1 MTTALTVS
9 TDNAA
14 DNIAI
19 IPADT
24 TDARLIEMW
33 MHGKSANTVN
43 QYSRIV
49 ARFAETVGKPL
60 QTVNLSDLQT
70 WADSIEGTA
79 HTRKAHIDTVRSL
92 FSFAIKTGYI
102 RLNPAA
108 VLESPATPD
117 KVKGK
122 VLSER
127 ETIALINAAKSD
139 RDLAL
144 LQCLYSAGGRVSEIC
159 GLTWKDVA
167 PTPDGGAE
175 LLIFG
180 KAGKN
185 RNAKISADTHT
196 LLQAQRRFAEDSAPV
211 FSTRNGTP
219 IDRVAVHRTIKDAAQ
234 KAGIKKAVSAHW
246 FRHSH
251 ASHALERGANPAAV
265 QEQLGHS
272 SLATTTKYAHAS
284 NSSADYL
291 IV

>member
-1 MTTALTVS
+1 MANTLTVS

-14 DNIAI
+14 I

-24 TDARLIEMW
+24 TDTRLIEMW
-33 MHGKSANTVN
+33 MHGKSANTSL
-43 QYSRIV
+43 QYTRIV
-49 ARFAETVGKPL
+49 ARFFAQVGKPL
-60 QTVNLSDLQT
+60 QTINLSDLQM

-92 FSFAIKTGYI
+92 FSFALKTGYI

-108 VLESPATPD
+108 ALQSVKTPD

-122 VLSER
+122 VLAER
-127 ETIALINAAKSD
+127 EVLAIINAAD
-139 RDLAL
+139 NPRDAAL

-159 GLTWKDVA
+159 ALSWKDVV

-180 KAGKN
+180 KGGKN

-219 IDRVAVHRTIKDAAQ
+219 IDRVAVHRTIKDAAA
-234 KAGIKKAVSAHW
+234 KVGIKKAVSAHW

>member
-1 MTTALTVS
+1 MTTALTVNS
-9 TDNAA
+9 PDA
-14 DNIAI
+14 AI

-33 MHGKSANTVN
+33 MHGKSANTQK
-43 QYSRIV
+43 QYSRIA
-49 ARFAETVGKPL
+49 ARFFETVGKTL
-60 QTVNLSDLQT
+60 QAINLSDLQT
-70 WADSIEGTA
+70 WADSIDGTA

-92 FSFAIKTGYI
+92 FSFALKTGYI

-127 ETIALINAAKSD
+127 ETIAIINAARND
-139 RDLAL
+139 RDTAL

-159 GLTWKDVA
+159 SLTWKDVA

-185 RNAKISADTHT
+185 RNAKISADTHR
-196 LLQAQRRFAEDSAPV
+196 LLIAQRRWAENDAPV
-211 FSTRNGTP
+211 FTTRTGNAL
-219 IDRVAVHRTIKDAAQ
+219 DRVAVHRIVKKAAQ
-234 KAGIKKAVSAHW
+234 DAGIKKDVSAHW

-272 SLATTTKYAHAS
+272 SLATTTRYTHAS

>member
-1 MTTALTVS
+1 MTTALTLH
-9 TDNAA
+9 TDTA
-14 DNIAI
+14 AI

-33 MHGKSANTVN
+33 LHGKSANTVS

-49 ARFAETVGKPL
+49 ARFFETVSKPL
-60 QTVNLSDLQT
+60 QTISLSDLQG
-70 WADSIEGTA
+70 WADTLTGTA
-79 HTRKAHIDTVRSL
+79 HTRKAHVDSVRSL
-92 FSFAIKTGYI
+92 FSFALKTGYI

-108 VLESPATPD
+108 VLKSPATPD

-122 VLSER
+122 VLAER
-127 ETIALINAAKSD
+127 EVLAIINAAD
-139 RDLAL
+139 NPRDAAL

-159 GLTWKDVA
+159 SLTWKDVA
-167 PTPDGGAE
+167 PTPDDGAE

-180 KAGKN
+180 KGGKN
-185 RNAKISADTHT
+185 RNAKISADTHK
-196 LLQAQRRFAEDSAPV
+196 LLQAQRRFADDSAPV
-211 FSTRNGTP
+211 FTTRTGKA
-219 IDRVAVHRTIKDAAQ
+219 IDRVAAHRIVKDAAQ
-234 KAGIKKAVSAHW
+234 RAGIKQAVSAHW

>member
-1 MTTALTVS
+1 MTTALAATS
-9 TDNAA
+9 HNA
-14 DNIAI
+14 AI

-33 MHGKSANTVN
+33 MHGKSANTAS
-43 QYSRIV
+43 QYTRIA
-49 ARFAETVGKPL
+49 ARFFETVGKPL
-60 QTVNLSDLQT
+60 QAIHLSDLQT
-70 WADSIEGTA
+70 WADSIDGTA

-92 FSFAIKTGYI
+92 FSFALKTGYI

-122 VLSER
+122 VLAER
-127 ETIALINAAKSD
+127 EVLAIINAAD
-139 RDLAL
+139 NPRDAAL

-159 GLTWKDVA
+159 GLTWKDVV

-180 KAGKN
+180 KGGKN
-185 RNAKISADTHT
+185 RNAKVSADTHK
-196 LLQAQRRFAEDSAPV
+196 LLQAQRRFAEDDAPV
-211 FSTRNGTP
+211 FTTRTGNA
-219 IDRVAVHRTIKDAAQ
+219 IDRVAVHRIIKATAK
-234 KAGIKKAVSAHW
+234 KAGVKKAVSAHW

-272 SLATTTKYAHAS
+272 SLATTTRYAHAS

-291 IV
+291 VV

>member
-1 MTTALTVS
+1 MTTALAATS
-9 TDNAA
+9 HNA
-14 DNIAI
+14 AI

-33 MHGKSANTVN
+33 MHGKSENTVKA
-43 QYSRIV
+43 YSHRV
-49 ARFAETVGKPL
+49 ERFFASVDKPL
-60 QTVNLSDLQT
+60 QAINLSDLQD
-70 WADSIEGTA
+70 WADTLTGTPA
-79 HTRKAHIDTVRSL
+79 ARKAHIDTIRSL
-92 FSFAIKTGYI
+92 FSFALKTGYI

-108 VLESPATPD
+108 VLESPATPN

-122 VLSER
+122 VLAER
-127 ETIALINAAKSD
+127 EVLAIINAARSD
-139 RDLAL
+139 RDAAL

-159 GLTWKDVA
+159 GLTWADVA

-180 KAGKN
+180 KNGKS
-185 RNAKISADTHT
+185 RNAKISADTHK
-196 LLQAQRRFAEDSAPV
+196 LLITQRRFAEDSAPV
-211 FSTRNGTP
+211 FTTRTGNA
-219 IDRVAVHRTIKDAAQ
+219 IDRVAVHRIVKKAA
-234 KAGIKKAVSAHW
+234 KAAGITKPVSAHW

-272 SLATTTKYAHAS
+272 SLATTTRYAHAS

-291 IV
+291 PV

>member
-1 MTTALTVS
+1 MANAITAH
-9 TDNAA
+9 TDNA
-14 DNIAI
+14 AI

-33 MHGKSANTVN
+33 MHGRTENTVK
-43 QYSRIV
+43 QYTRIV
-49 ARFAETVGKPL
+49 ARFFETVGKPL
-60 QTVNLSDLQT
+60 QTISLSDLQG
-70 WADSIEGTA
+70 WADTLTGTA
-79 HTRKAHIDTVRSL
+79 HTVKAHIDTVRSL
-92 FSFAIKTGYI
+92 FSFALKTGYI

-108 VLESPATPD
+108 VLESVKTPD

-127 ETIALINAAKSD
+127 ETIAIINAAQSD

-159 GLTWKDVA
+159 SLSWADVA

-180 KAGKN
+180 KGGKN
-185 RNAKISADTHT
+185 RNAKISADTHK
-196 LLQAQRRFAEDSAPV
+196 LLIAQRRFAEDSAPV
-211 FSTRNGTP
+211 FTTRTGNAL
-219 IDRVAVHRTIKDAAQ
+219 DRVAVHRIVKAAAQ
-234 KAGIKKAVSAHW
+234 RAGIKKAVSAHW

-272 SLATTTKYAHAS
+272 SLATTTRYAHAS

>member
-1 MTTALTVS
+1 MTNALATATQ
-9 TDNAA
+9 NA
-14 DNIAI
+14 AI

-24 TDARLIEMW
+24 NDARLIEMW
-33 MHGKSANTVN
+33 MHGKSENTVS
-43 QYSRIV
+43 QYTRIV
-49 ARFAETVGKPL
+49 ARFVDQVRKPL
-60 QTVNLSDLQT
+60 QNVNLSDLQG
-70 WADSIEGTA
+70 WADTLTGTA
-79 HTRKAHIDTVRSL
+79 HSVKAHIDTVRSL
-92 FSFAIKTGYI
+92 FSFALKTGYI

-108 VLESPATPD
+108 VLESPSVPD

-127 ETIALINAAKSD
+127 ETIALINAAD
-139 RDLAL
+139 NPRDQAL

-159 GLTWKDVA
+159 SLSWKDVA

-180 KAGKN
+180 KGGKN
-185 RNAKISADTHT
+185 RNAKISADTHR

-219 IDRVAVHRTIKDAAQ
+219 IDRVAVHRTIKDAAD

-272 SLATTTKYAHAS
+272 SLATTTRYAHAV
-284 NSSADYL
+284 NSSADFL

>member
-1 MTTALTVS
+1 MAHTLTLS
-9 TDNAA
+9 IDNAG
-14 DNIAI
+14 I

-24 TDARLIEMW
+24 TDTRLIEMW
-33 MHGKSANTVN
+33 IHGKSANTAS

-49 ARFAETVGKPL
+49 ARFFETVSKPL
-60 QTVNLSDLQT
+60 QNINLSDLQS
-70 WADSIEGTA
+70 WADTLTGTA
-79 HTRKAHIDTVRSL
+79 HTVRAYIDTVRSL
-92 FSFAIKTGYI
+92 FSFALKTGYI

-108 VLESPATPD
+108 VLESPSVPE

-122 VLSER
+122 VLTER
-127 ETIALINAAKSD
+127 ETIAIINAADCD
-139 RDLAL
+139 RDLAV

-159 GLTWKDVA
+159 SLSWEDVA

-180 KAGKN
+180 KGGKN
-185 RNAKISADTHT
+185 RSAKISADTHR
-196 LLQAQRRFAEDSAPV
+196 LLQAQRRFAENDAPV

-219 IDRVAVHRTIKDAAQ
+219 IDRVAVHRTIKAAAV

-272 SLATTTKYAHAS
+272 SLATTTRYAHAS

>member
-9 TDNAA
+9 TDNAG
-14 DNIAI
+14 I

-33 MHGKSANTVN
+33 MHGRTVN
-43 QYSRIV
+43 TAKQYARIV
-49 ARFAETVGKPL
+49 ARFFDQVRKPL
-60 QTVNLSDLQT
+60 QTISLADLQGWKDT
-70 WADSIEGTA
+70 LIGTA
-79 HTRKAHIDTVRSL
+79 HTVKAHIDTVRSL
-92 FSFAIKTGYI
+92 FSFALKTGYI

-108 VLESPATPD
+108 VLKSPATPD

-122 VLSER
+122 VLTER
-127 ETIALINAAKSD
+127 ETIAIISAAD
-139 RDLAL
+139 NPRDLAL

-159 GLTWKDVA
+159 SLSWSDVV

-180 KAGKN
+180 KGGKN
-185 RNAKISADTHT
+185 RSAKISTDTHR

-211 FSTRNGTP
+211 FTTRTGGA
-219 IDRVAVHRTIKDAAQ
+219 IDRVAVHRTVKTAAV

-272 SLATTTKYAHAS
+272 SLATTTRYAHAS

>member
-1 MTTALTVS
+1 MTTAIITH
-9 TDNAA
+9 TDNA
-14 DNIAI
+14 AI

-33 MHGKSANTVN
+33 MHGRTENTAK
-43 QYSRIV
+43 QYARIV
-49 ARFAETVGKPL
+49 ARFFETVSKPL
-60 QTVNLSDLQT
+60 QTISLSDLQT
-70 WADSIEGTA
+70 WADTLTGTA
-79 HTRKAHIDTVRSL
+79 HTVKAHIDTVRSL
-92 FSFAIKTGYI
+92 FSFALKTGYI

-108 VLESPATPD
+108 VLKSPATPD

-127 ETIALINAAKSD
+127 ETIAIINAAQGD
-139 RDLAL
+139 REIAL

-159 GLTWKDVA
+159 ALSWSDVV

-180 KAGKN
+180 KGGKN
-185 RNAKISADTHT
+185 RNAKISADTHK
-196 LLQAQRRFAEDSAPV
+196 LLIAQRRFAEDGAPV
-211 FSTRNGTP
+211 FTTRTGNP
-219 IDRVAVHRTIKDAAQ
+219 LDRVAVHRIVKAAAV

-272 SLATTTKYAHAS
+272 SLATTTRYAHAS

>member
-1 MTTALTVS
+1 MTNAITVT
-9 TDNAA
+9 TDSAG
-14 DNIAI
+14 I

-33 MHGKSANTVN
+33 MHGKSTNTVK
-43 QYSRIV
+43 QYTRIA
-49 ARFAETVGKPL
+49 ARFFETVSKPL
-60 QTVNLSDLQT
+60 QNINLSDLQG
-70 WADSIEGTA
+70 WADTLTGTA
-79 HTRKAHIDTVRSL
+79 HTRKAHVDTVRSL
-92 FSFAIKTGYI
+92 FSFALKTGYI

-108 VLESPATPD
+108 VLESVKTPD

-122 VLSER
+122 VLAER
-127 ETIALINAAKSD
+127 EVLAIINAARGE
-139 RDLAL
+139 RDAAL

-159 GLTWKDVA
+159 SLLWSDVV

-180 KAGKN
+180 KGGKN
-185 RNAKISADTHT
+185 RNAKVSADTHK
-196 LLQAQRRFAEDSAPV
+196 LLIAQRRFAEDDQPV
-211 FSTRNGTP
+211 FTTRTGNA
-219 IDRVAVHRTIKDAAQ
+219 IDRVVVHRVIKATA
-234 KAGIKKAVSAHW
+234 KIAGLKKAVSAHW

-291 IV
+291 VV

>member
-1 MTTALTVS
+1 MLRRT
-9 TDNAA
+9 
-14 DNIAI
+14 AI

-33 MHGKSANTVN
+33 MHGRTENTAK
-43 QYSRIV
+43 QYARIV
-49 ARFAETVGKPL
+49 ARFFETVSKPL
-60 QTVNLSDLQT
+60 QTISLSDLQT
-70 WADSIEGTA
+70 WADTLTGTA
-79 HTRKAHIDTVRSL
+79 HTVKAHIDTVRSL
-92 FSFAIKTGYI
+92 FSFALKTGYI

-108 VLESPATPD
+108 VLKSPATPD

-127 ETIALINAAKSD
+127 ETIAIINAAQGD
-139 RDLAL
+139 REIAL

-159 GLTWKDVA
+159 ALSWSDVV

-180 KAGKN
+180 KGGKN
-185 RNAKISADTHT
+185 RNAKISADTHK
-196 LLQAQRRFAEDSAPV
+196 LLIAQRRFAEDGAPV
-211 FSTRNGTP
+211 FTTRTGNP
-219 IDRVAVHRTIKDAAQ
+219 LDRVAVHRIVKAAAV

-272 SLATTTKYAHAS
+272 SLATTTRYAHAS